1 MEENKAQATAAQ
13 EKHDKLMR
21 ELGESKQTVAALQSK
36 VPVVSCPR
44 ILMKPYVGVMQIDR
58 LLSSILSLSAQV
70 NELEQHVQRKD
81 QELKSKKETSEEQ
94 KKQFNEDMH
103 RKEEEIKVFP
113 VRGRG
118 SVPNSCDISRSD
130 LADLTRSF
138 SADDHRDAAEKAP
151 RQ

>member
-81 QELKSKKETSEEQ
+81 QELKSEKETGEEQ

-113 VRGRG
+113 FRCCG

-138 SADDHRDAAEKAP
+138 SADDQRDDAEKAP